1 MNRSN
6 LKAFSTAISN
16 AALSRKTALQYEVAV
31 TFAVHLDCKQAKRLT
46 RAMMCEIYHDVGYK
60 CAVPG
65 ELDWKSINRRITA
78 ALALFDFM
86 GAAEIASWIDG
97 KSRMEIVNAIIVKL
111 EPLKLKSTNE
121 ILACCDKVGKAA
133 RGPRQEPEG
142 TRKIEL
148 EHLHI
153 VIPPNVTRGELVS
166 AAIEMMRLAE
176 QMVAQETE
184 DAATPNGQSHNEVV
198 EKDEAVHA

>member
-31 TFAVHLDCKQAKRLT
+31 TFAVHLDCKQAKRLS
-46 RAMMCEIYHDVGYK
+46 RAMMCEIYNDVGYK
-60 CAVPG
+60 CAASG

-97 KSRMEIVNAIIVKL
+97 KSRMEIVNA
-111 EPLKLKSTNE
+111 
-121 ILACCDKVGKAA
+121 
-133 RGPRQEPEG
+133 
-142 TRKIEL
+142 
-148 EHLHI
+148 
-153 VIPPNVTRGELVS
+153 
-166 AAIEMMRLAE
+166 
-176 QMVAQETE
+176 
-184 DAATPNGQSHNEVV
+184 
-198 EKDEAVHA
+198 